1 VEGDEDAGQE
11 GFVLLLQ
18 GESKTVDDGAQNFK
32 EFCDAIMAFC
42 LVNEL
47 EENVIDGS
55 ANEGTKVE
63 KFAVDTMEGSFEKVA
78 FSRILRVEELE
89 EIKDE
94 GLIDV
99 TLCHVS
105 VEIGAFDE
113 SEEEFIDN
121 L

>member
-1 VEGDEDAGQE
+1 MEGDEDACQE

-18 GESKTVDDGAQNFK
+18 GEGETIDDGAQDFEK
-32 EFCDAIMAFC
+32 FCDAIMAFC

-47 EENVIDGS
+47 EEDVIDGS
-55 ANEGTKVE
+55 ANKGTKVE
-63 KFAVDTMEGSFEKVA
+63 KFAVNTMESSFEKIA
-78 FSRILRVEELE
+78 FSRVLGVEELE

-99 TLCHVS
+99 ALCHVS

-113 SEEEFIDN
+113 SEEEFIDD